1 MVGSTSFSSGARISV
16 MPSFAVQSIAA
27 PCIGCQKDSFWNGRH
42 RGDFT
47 HHGQDHSVDVARGIP
62 TGYPSTVRGSTVQW
76 PLFTFHNFGA
86 LVLTIPVFSLEPE
99 CSYCAHAYYS
109 TASSW
114 FLSRSFSLQVGV
126 SYVARYC
133 TVPLPSPLLLVV
145 CPQYHHYFFHRMSTT
160 YCTVVLLYYH
170 YLCCCVASCYKYC
183 FFFLSA
189 AA

>member
-16 MPSFAVQSIAA
+16 IPSFAVQSIAA

-62 TGYPSTVRGSTVQW
+62 TGYSSTVRGSTVQW
-76 PLFTFHNFGA
+76 PLFIFFT
-86 LVLTIPVFSLEPE
+86 SLEHWYLQYQYFLWNRSAATVPM
-99 CSYCAHAYYS
+99 CT

-114 FLSRSFSLQVGV
+114 FLSKSFSLQVGV
-126 SYVARYC
+126 SYVACWFC
-133 TVPLPSPLLLVV
+133 TVPLPTPLLLVV
-145 CPQYHHYFFHRMSTT
+145 CPQYHHYSFDRMSTT

>member
-16 MPSFAVQSIAA
+16 IPSFAVQSIAA

-62 TGYPSTVRGSTVQW
+62 TGYSSTVRGSTVQW
-76 PLFTFHNFGA
+76 PMFTFHK
-86 LVLTIPVFSLEPE
+86 PE
-99 CSYCAHAYYS
+99 CSYCAMRT

-126 SYVARYC
+126 SYVAWFC
-133 TVPLPSPLLLVV
+133 TVPLPTPLLLVV
-145 CPQYHHYFFHRMSTT
+145 CPQYHHYSFDRMSTT

-170 YLCCCVASCYKYC
+170 YICCCVASCYKYC

>member
-16 MPSFAVQSIAA
+16 IPSFAVQSIAA

-62 TGYPSTVRGSTVQW
+62 TGYSSTVRGSTVQW
-76 PLFTFHNFGA
+76 PLFIFFT
-86 LVLTIPVFSLEPE
+86 SLEHWYLQYQYFLWNRSAATVPM
-99 CSYCAHAYYS
+99 CS

-114 FLSRSFSLQVGV
+114 FLSKSFSLQVGV
-126 SYVARYC
+126 SYVAWFC
-133 TVPLPSPLLLVV
+133 TVPLPTPLLLVV
-145 CPQYHHYFFHRMSTT
+145 CPQYHHYSFDRMSTT